1 MASIWLDLRLSAAYT
16 RGRTGKGLDLAAH
29 IDALWLPATPQEKEE
44 VQQQLQR
51 LLASPVFRNSQ
62 RYPALLRYVVEQTLA
77 GEADLLK
84 ERTLGIAVFHRT
96 PDYDTNGD
104 PVVRVSAG
112 EVRKRLAQYY
122 QEHPGEL
129 RIDLPAGSY
138 VPQFRPVPQVSPNP
152 PQTAQPSHP
161 PEASPPGPLPQTVP
175 TAGSET
181 SAERPRRG
189 PWLLLGAVLLL
200 LAAAAGV
207 LLVQRVSARSLT
219 RQFWSPLTQAGGVP
233 LFVLG
238 DHLVPL
244 SDLGRVAQAFAAPM
258 AEQAENPRQPMP
270 PLAMLPVGDALAFAR
285 VTAMLGVPFNAESE
299 TRTSLDNLRARPA
312 VLFGAF
318 NNQWSLHATRGLRF
332 RFDRE
337 FRPDGSQVVSI
348 VDSASPTGRR
358 WAIVWSQPLES
369 KMHDYALVARF
380 FDPEN
385 EKEVVVIAGLGEN
398 GTVAASE
405 FVTNS
410 RYLKQLDSYAPRG
423 GWAHRN
429 LEAVIETPVV
439 NGLSGPPHLE
449 AACFW

>member
-1 MASIWLDLRLSAAYT
+1 M
-16 RGRTGKGLDLAAH
+16 
-29 IDALWLPATPQEKEE
+29 DALWLPATQQEKEE
-44 VQQQLQR
+44 VQEQLQR

-62 RYPALLRYVVEQTLA
+62 RYPALLRYVVEQTIA

-122 QEHPGEL
+122 QEHPGEM

-138 VPQFRPVPQVSPNP
+138 VPQFRPV
-152 PQTAQPSHP
+152 AQL
-161 PEASPPGPLPQTVP
+161 EPLPRALTDADAATLPAYPAVP
-175 TAGSET
+175 ASQADTKTSPET
-181 SAERPRRG
+181 SAESAEKVLRPRNRLG
-189 PWLLLGAVLLL
+189 LWLLLVAVLLL
-200 LAAAAGV
+200 LAAAASL
-207 LLVQRVSARSLT
+207 LLVQGSSARSLT
-219 RQFWSPLTQAGGVP
+219 RRFWSPLTQAGAVP

-244 SDLGRVAQAFAAPM
+244 ADLGHVAQAFAAPM
-258 AEQAENPRQPMP
+258 AEAAANPRQPMP

-285 VTAMLGVPFNAESE
+285 VTAMLGAQGVPFNAESE

-348 VDSASPTGRR
+348 VDSASPTARR